1 MMSPGDLPSQVQPP
15 AEKCTRSRVQ
25 RTAEHSV
32 ERRDTQVSLQKH
44 SLLGEKQTVSL
55 FVQNWWKKTEERFL
69 CLAQSVPIVM
79 ISTWVWWSWLMEPNI
94 KMTKR
99 FLLCV
104 HTLFCYILFP
114 WADVDLLGC
123 NIPYRRPK
131 VFIGLPSLSWR
142 KTKLWRKF
150 CCLYFHAQKM
160 VARVDDFTQHNI
172 VLFTHMRGLWEVI
185 GLGYL
190 YYFYYS
196 SNIDLI
202 SSFHSQMHQTALGCI
217 RGHRGSQAPVSAGL

>member
-1 MMSPGDLPSQVQPP
+1 MLCIFRSECVLPWCPVAHCPPVLCLRMMSPGDLPSQVQPP

-79 ISTWVWWSWLMEPNI
+79 ISTLVWWSWLMEPNI

-131 VFIGLPSLSWR
+131 VFIGLPCSLGE
-142 KTKLWRKF
+142 KQNF
-150 CCLYFHAQKM
+150 
-160 VARVDDFTQHNI
+160 
-172 VLFTHMRGLWEVI
+172 
-185 GLGYL
+185 
-190 YYFYYS
+190 
-196 SNIDLI
+196 
-202 SSFHSQMHQTALGCI
+202 
-217 RGHRGSQAPVSAGL
+217 